1 MAIEVEGL
9 SKAYGRNAALRK
21 VDLAVRWGEV
31 LTVLGPNGSG
41 KTTLVKVLATLTRPD
56 EGRAR
61 IAGLDLNRLGG
72 VTRRMVGVVTH
83 DPLLYQELT
92 GYENLKFVGRMFG
105 LDRIDERIKTL
116 AEALGLT
123 AKLEHRV
130 ATLSHGMRKRLTIA
144 RALLH
149 DPLVLLMDEPE
160 TGLDQEAVAML
171 DAVIRDRSR
180 AAQAILMTTH
190 NLDRGI
196 ALGDRVAIL
205 AKGRL
210 VHEEPIISSSASDVL
225 RNAYYRHTGDR
236 P

>member
-1 MAIEVEGL
+1 M
-9 SKAYGRNAALRK
+9 
-21 VDLAVRWGEV
+21 

-56 EGRAR
+56 EGRAS
-61 IAGLDLNRLGG
+61 IAGLDLGRHGG

-83 DPLLYQELT
+83 DPLLYQDLT
-92 GYENLKFVGRMFG
+92 GDENLKFAGRMFG
-105 LDRIDERIKTL
+105 LDRIDERIETL
-116 AEALGLT
+116 AEALGLK
-123 AKLEHRV
+123 ARLDHRV
-130 ATLSHGMRKRLTIA
+130 AALSHGMRKRLTIA

-160 TGLDQEAVAML
+160 SGLDQEAVAML

-180 AAQAILMTTH
+180 ATQAILMTTH

-196 ALGDRVAIL
+196 SLGDRVAIL

-210 VHEEPIISSSASDVL
+210 VHEERVVSSSAAEVL